1 MYNLLFKTGVVV
13 NKPNKKKMFQYI
25 VRNYYIFT
33 VGKSYSLINMYTL
46 YYSILFVFFY
56 SKFRMLLRGDY
67 RHLFL
72 K

>member
-46 YYSILFVFFY
+46 YYSILFCV
-56 SKFRMLLRGDY
+56 LLLAIQNAVER
-67 RHLFL
+67 
-72 K
+72 